1 MKAMKCAG
9 LALAIGFSSAFSTLC
24 AAQYPEKP
32 GRFISPFPPGGLADI
47 FARTTAQRVTEQT
60 GKVFV
65 VENRTGAGG
74 RIGYEAGAKA
84 APDGYTFVITDVT
97 YTMMP
102 ALYGSLPWDHADLV
116 PVTLVAQMPF
126 VIAVNAN
133 AKITSLSDL
142 IAQAKANPGKINY
155 GSAGIGSVNHV
166 VTELFRRSAAVELT
180 HVPYRGMGDAMTGLL
195 AGSVDLL
202 VTAMPTAMNNVKAG
216 KVAALGVT
224 APRRAGAMP
233 NVPTSAEAGVPFVAS
248 NWIGLTAPKGSP
260 REAIDWMQKQV
271 STAVST
277 AEVRERI
284 AAQGAE
290 AQPMTTEEFAK
301 LMQDEGRRWGEVI
314 RSAKIKAE

>member
-1 MKAMKCAG
+1 MLMKAMKCAAVVLTVG
-9 LALAIGFSSAFSTLC
+9 FSTLS
-24 AAQYPEKP
+24 AADYPEKP
-32 GRFISPFPPGGLADI
+32 GRLISPFAPGGIADI
-47 FARTTAQRVTEQT
+47 FARTVAQRIAEQT

-102 ALYGSLPWDHADLV
+102 ALYGSLPWNHADLV

-126 VIAVNAN
+126 VIVVNAN
-133 AKITSLSDL
+133 AKMTSLSEL
-142 IAQAKANPGKINY
+142 IAQAKANPNKINY

-166 VTELFRRSAAVELT
+166 VTELFRRSGGVELT

-195 AGSVDLL
+195 TGTVNVL
-202 VTAMPTAMNNVKAG
+202 VTAMPTAMNNIKAG

-224 APRRAGAMP
+224 APRRAGAIP
-233 NVPTSAEAGVPFVAS
+233 NVPTSAEAGVPLVAS
-248 NWIGLTAPKGSP
+248 NWIGLTTPKGSP

-277 AEVRERI
+277 PEVRERI

-290 AQPMTTEEFAK
+290 AQAMTTEEFAK

>member
-1 MKAMKCAG
+1 MMKAMQCA
-9 LALAIGFSSAFSTLC
+9 ALVLTVGFSTLS

-32 GRFISPFPPGGLADI
+32 GRLISPFPPGGIADI
-47 FARTTAQRVTEQT
+47 FARTIAQRITEQT

-126 VIAVNAN
+126 VVAVNAN
-133 AKITSLSDL
+133 AKMTSLSDL
-142 IAQAKANPGKINY
+142 LAHAKANPNKINY

-166 VTELFRRSAAVELT
+166 VTELFKRSAGVELT
-180 HVPYRGMGDAMTGLL
+180 HVPYRGMGDAMAGLL
-195 AGSVDLL
+195 SGSVDLL

-216 KVAALGVT
+216 KVVALGVT
-224 APRRAGAMP
+224 APRRAGALP
-233 NVPTSAEAGVPFVAS
+233 NVPTAAEAGVPFVAS
-248 NWIGLTAPKGSP
+248 NWIGLTTPKGTP
-260 REAIDWMQKQV
+260 REAIDWVQKQV

-277 AEVRERI
+277 PEVRERI

-290 AQPMTTEEFAK
+290 AQAMTTEEFAK

-314 RSAKIKAE
+314 RAAKIKAE

>member
-1 MKAMKCAG
+1 MIQAMRCAA
-9 LALAIGFSSAFSTLC
+9 LALAVGVSTPCL
-24 AAQYPEKP
+24 AQYPEKP
-32 GRFISPFPPGGLADI
+32 ARLISPFPPGGIADI
-47 FARTTAQRVTEQT
+47 FARTIAQRITEQT

-74 RIGYEAGAKA
+74 RIGYEAGAKS

-102 ALYGSLPWDHADLV
+102 ALYAHLPWDHADLV

-126 VIAVNAN
+126 VVAVNSNAN
-133 AKITSLSDL
+133 LTTLPEL
-142 IAQAKANPGKINY
+142 LGRAKANPGKINY
-155 GSAGIGSVNHV
+155 GSAGVGSVNHV
-166 VTELFRRSAAVELT
+166 VTELFRRSAGVEFT

-195 AGSVDLL
+195 TGSVDVL

-216 KVAALGVT
+216 KVVALGVT
-224 APRRAGAMP
+224 APRRAGALP
-233 NVPTSAEAGVPFVAS
+233 NVPTATEAGVPFVAS
-248 NWIGLTAPKGSP
+248 NWIGLTTPKGTP
-260 REAIDWMQKQV
+260 REAIDWVQKQV

-277 AEVRERI
+277 PEVRERI
-284 AAQGAE
+284 AGQGAE
-290 AQPMTTEEFAK
+290 AQAMTTEEFAR

>member
-1 MKAMKCAG
+1 MNR
-9 LALAIGFSSAFSTLC
+9 ALKSAALVLTLGFSTLS
-24 AAQYPEKP
+24 AAEYPEKP
-32 GRFISPFPPGGLADI
+32 GRLISPFAPGGIADI
-47 FARTTAQRVTEQT
+47 FARTIAQRITEQT

-84 APDGYTFVITDVT
+84 PPDGYTFVITDVT

-102 ALYGSLPWDHADLV
+102 ALYGSLPWDHGDLV

-126 VIAVNAN
+126 VIAVNSN
-133 AKITSLSDL
+133 AKIASLSDL
-142 IAQAKANPGKINY
+142 LARAKASPNKINY

-166 VTELFRRSAAVELT
+166 VSELFRRSAGIELT

-195 AGSVDLL
+195 SNSVDVL
-202 VTAMPTAMNNVKAG
+202 VTAMPTAMNNVKSG
-216 KVAALGVT
+216 KVVALGVT
-224 APRRAGAMP
+224 APRRADALP
-233 NVPTSAEAGVPFVAS
+233 NVPTATEAGVAFVAS
-248 NWIGLTAPKGSP
+248 NWIGLTTPKGSP

-271 STAVST
+271 STAVS
-277 AEVRERI
+277 APEVKERI

-290 AQPMTTEEFAK
+290 AQAMTTAQFAK
-301 LMQDEGRRWGEVI
+301 LMQDEGRRWGDVI

>member
-1 MKAMKCAG
+1 MKAMQYA
-9 LALAIGFSSAFSTLC
+9 ALVLTVGFFNLC

-32 GRFISPFPPGGLADI
+32 GRLISPFAPGGLADI
-47 FARTTAQRVTEQT
+47 FARTIAQRLTDQT

-65 VENRTGAGG
+65 VENKTGAGG

-84 APDGYTFVITDVT
+84 APDGYTFVVTDVT

-102 ALYGSLPWDHADLV
+102 ALYGNLPWDHADLV

-126 VIAVNAN
+126 VIAVNAS
-133 AKITSLSDL
+133 AKMASLADL
-142 IAQAKANPGKINY
+142 LARARANPNRINY
-155 GSAGIGSVNHV
+155 GSAGFGSVNHV
-166 VTELFRRSAAVELT
+166 VTELFRRSAGVEMM
-180 HVPYRGMGDAMTGLL
+180 HVPYRGMGEAMTGLL
-195 AGSVDLL
+195 TGTVDLL

-216 KVAALGVT
+216 KVLALGVT
-224 APRRAGAMP
+224 APRRAGTLP
-233 NVPTSAEAGVPFVAS
+233 NVPTATEAGVPFVAS

-277 AEVRERI
+277 PEVRERI

-290 AQPMTTEEFAK
+290 AQAMTTEEFAK
-301 LMQDEGRRWGEVI
+301 LMQDEARRWGDVI
-314 RSAKIKAE
+314 RAAKIKAE

>member
-1 MKAMKCAG
+1 MNATKCAALV
-9 LALAIGFSSAFSTLC
+9 LAAGFSTLC
-24 AAQYPEKP
+24 AADYPEKP
-32 GRFISPFPPGGLADI
+32 GRLISPFAPGGIADI
-47 FARTTAQRVTEQT
+47 FARTVAQRVAEQT

-102 ALYGSLPWDHADLV
+102 ALYGNLPWNHADLV

-126 VIAVNAN
+126 VIVVNAN
-133 AKITSLSDL
+133 AKTTSLPDFV
-142 IAQAKANPGKINY
+142 AQAKANPNKVNY

-195 AGSVDLL
+195 TGTVDVL
-202 VTAMPTAMNNVKAG
+202 VTAMPTAMNNIKGG
-216 KVAALGVT
+216 KVLALGVT
-224 APRRAGAMP
+224 APRRAGAIP
-233 NVPTSAEAGVPFVAS
+233 NVPTSAEAGVPLVAS
-248 NWIGLTAPKGSP
+248 NWIGLTTPKGSP
-260 REAIDWMQKQV
+260 KEAIDWMQKQV

-277 AEVRERI
+277 PEVRERI

-290 AQPMTTEEFAK
+290 AQAMTTEEFAK
-301 LMQDEGRRWGEVI
+301 LMQDEGRRWGDVI
-314 RSAKIKAE
+314 RAAKIKAE

>member
-1 MKAMKCAG
+1 MKAMQYVALVLAAG
-9 LALAIGFSSAFSTLC
+9 FSTLC
-24 AAQYPEKP
+24 AADYPEKS
-32 GRFISPFPPGGLADI
+32 GRLISPFAPGGIADI
-47 FARTTAQRVTEQT
+47 FARTIAQRITEQT

-97 YTMMP
+97 YAMMP
-102 ALYGSLPWDHADLV
+102 ALYSSLPWEHADLV

-133 AKITSLSDL
+133 AKMVSLSDL
-142 IAQAKANPGKINY
+142 LARAKANPNKINY

-166 VTELFRRSAAVELT
+166 VTELFGRSAGVELT

-195 AGSVDLL
+195 TGTVDLL
-202 VTAMPTAMNNVKAG
+202 VTAMPTAMNNVKSG
-216 KVAALGVT
+216 KVVALGVM
-224 APRRAGAMP
+224 APRRAGALP
-233 NVPTSAEAGVPFVAS
+233 NVPTAAEAGVPFVAS
-248 NWIGLTAPKGSP
+248 NWIGLTAPKGTP
-260 REAIDWMQKQV
+260 RAAIDWMQKQV

-277 AEVRERI
+277 PQVKERI

-290 AQPMTTEEFAK
+290 AQAMSTEEFAK
-301 LMQDEGRRWGEVI
+301 LMQDEGRRWSQVI